1 MAHPVKL
8 RGGHLGGQ
16 REIDLEIIFPDT
28 DILGQHHLGK
38 AQAVLHPQAVA
49 RHAVLFQL
57 DLQ

>member
-28 DILGQHHLGK
+28 DIFEPAPSWRGANRSPPAGGRS
-38 AQAVLHPQAVA
+38 P
-49 RHAVLFQL
+49 RRSFQL